1 MVTRT
6 FLSKCTTIFMDSED
20 NFGLHPIGMLNRG
33 LIVSRALI
41 KFDTDKISSRMLD
54 GTYLNRND
62 LKHVLKLYNCGSID
76 NKKFGNPIPS
86 NDYNGEKIRNT
97 SFSIIVFPIPKEW
110 DRGVGFDNSD
120 DIWFVGNSK
129 KSTQG
134 CNWYQAKNG
143 VLWDNEGIISTD
155 QLRVEYT
162 KYLNGEDSIIIASQ
176 HFDYGNED
184 FSIDITDYVNDI
196 VDGKIKDNGLC
207 ICFAPTDDADD
218 DKITKYTGF
227 FTDKTNTFYE
237 PYLESKYDEII
248 FDDRNNFKIGKAN
261 KLYLYVNIEGEPE
274 NLDELPIC
282 KIDENEYPVTHQGK
296 GIYYATVLLSKN
308 EYSGDEILV
317 DEWSNLK
324 YAGSD
329 LEAVE
334 MEFITKPY
342 SSTVSIGKTLQ
353 KPSNGFIVL
362 SGINGSEKLDQ
373 GEIRN
378 VEITMKMPY
387 TGIKKYPDSKMYYR
401 VYVKDAFREIDV
413 IDWDGVNVTPD
424 INYFTIDTSELLPQT
439 YHVDIKIGKKEYKD
453 ELKFIVVNNASKQN
467 Y

>member
-54 GTYLNRND
+54 GTYLNRNN

-248 FDDRNNFKIGKAN
+248 FDDRNNFKIGAALLISHHDTAVRGSNDHAQPQRIRKAPAASREIRDRIHGISLRN
-261 KLYLYVNIEGEPE
+261 HALAQPHIHGVDRGKHHG
-274 NLDELPIC
+274 C
-282 KIDENEYPVTHQGK
+282 FRSGRGK
-296 GIYYATVLLSKN
+296 GSKAKDKNDEQGNDAFHNTHSFSGLSVFR
-308 EYSGDEILV
+308 G
-317 DEWSNLK
+317 
-324 YAGSD
+324 
-329 LEAVE
+329 
-334 MEFITKPY
+334 FIT
-342 SSTVSIGKTLQ
+342 S
-353 KPSNGFIVL
+353 
-362 SGINGSEKLDQ
+362 
-373 GEIRN
+373 
-378 VEITMKMPY
+378 
-387 TGIKKYPDSKMYYR
+387 
-401 VYVKDAFREIDV
+401 
-413 IDWDGVNVTPD
+413 DGR
-424 INYFTIDTSELLPQT
+424 LPPE
-439 YHVDIKIGKKEYKD
+439 VP
-453 ELKFIVVNNASKQN
+453 
-467 Y
+467 